1 MTSPIQLSNTT
12 PYFPSRLSS
21 PDLQKGYQ
29 SYSEAMSQRSA
40 ADISFTTAEGDVVT
54 ISNYQEQAYALAS
67 EKLSTP
73 LQQGMNFTA
82 SVLNVNASSLSVQG
96 DLNEE
101 ELADIQNLM
110 VDLSSIAEQF
120 FNGNLGEAMDQAM
133 NIGDMG
139 SISQLSASFSYQASW
154 SASSQITDYH
164 PVPASTDGGDSPTDI
179 FAGLPDRVDQAHTDE
194 MNYAEMLQAQWQQI
208 KEFLE
213 ANAVDP
219 AATASTTDSA
229 IVQETAPAATTDS
242 GTARKD
248 VNIPAA
254 LRMMN
259 RIQETVARHP
269 RLAPFGLSLAH
280 EAINNKSEDNQHPA
294 QFAQKNM
301 LKDNFLQEFT
311 DWMYAV

>member
-1 MTSPIQLSNTT
+1 MTSPIQQNNAT
-12 PYFPSRLSS
+12 PYIPSRLSS
-21 PDLQKGYQ
+21 TGLQKQYQ

-40 ADISFTTAEGDVVT
+40 ANISFTTAEGDVVT
-54 ISNYQEQAYALAS
+54 ISNYQEQAYSLAS
-67 EKLSTP
+67 EKWATP
-73 LQQGMNFTA
+73 LQQGMTFTA
-82 SVLNVNASSLSVQG
+82 SVLNVDASSLSVQG

-110 VDLSSIAEQF
+110 VDLTSIAEEF

-164 PVPASTDGGDSPTDI
+164 PVPAAEDGGDSLVDI
-179 FAGLPDRVDQAHTDE
+179 FAVLPEVVEQAHTDE
-194 MNYAEMLQAQWQQI
+194 MKYAEMLQAQWKQI

-213 ANAVDP
+213 AKTADP
-219 AATASTTDSA
+219 ASTTTDSA
-229 IVQETAPAATTDS
+229 VAQETAPVVTTNSTITQDNE
-242 GTARKD
+242 
-248 VNIPAA
+248 NIPAA
-254 LRMMN
+254 RKMMN
-259 RIQETVARHP
+259 RMRKTVARHP

-280 EAINNKSEDNQHPA
+280 EAIDNKSEGIRPPA
-294 QFAQKNM
+294 QFSQKNM

>member
-1 MTSPIQLSNTT
+1 MTSPIQQNNGT
-12 PYFPSRLSS
+12 PYLPSRLSS
-21 PDLQKGYQ
+21 SGLQNQYQ
-29 SYSEAMSQRSA
+29 SYTEAMSQRSA
-40 ADISFTTAEGDVVT
+40 ANISFTTAEGDVVT
-54 ISNYQEQAYALAS
+54 ISNYQEQAYSLAS
-67 EKLSTP
+67 EKLTTP

-82 SVLNVNASSLSVQG
+82 SVLNVDASSLSVQG

-110 VDLSSIAEQF
+110 VDLTSIAEQF
-120 FNGNLGEAMDQAM
+120 FSGNLGEAMGQAM

-164 PVPASTDGGDSPTDI
+164 PVPASEDAGSSLTDI
-179 FAGLPDRVDQAHTDE
+179 FAALPDIVDQAHTDE
-194 MNYAEMLQAQWQQI
+194 MKYAEMLQAQWKQI

-213 ANAVDP
+213 ATTADP
-219 AATASTTDSA
+219 AATTDSA
-229 IVQETAPAATTDS
+229 IVQEAAPATTTDS
-242 GTARKD
+242 VIAQED
-248 VNIPAA
+248 ENIPAA
-254 LRMMN
+254 RKMMN
-259 RIQETVARHP
+259 RMQETVARHP

-280 EAINNKSEDNQHPA
+280 EAIDNKSEGIQHPA
-294 QFAQKNM
+294 QFTQKNM